1 MNINNLTNVQ
11 VDGVC
16 MNDYPDFVDA
26 YICSA
31 DDANGNPLSDDQ
43 LDQLTEDNQEWVQEM
58 AHDEIMGR
66 V

>member
-1 MNINNLTNVQ
+1 MNINELTNVQ

-43 LDQLTEDNQEWVQEM
+43 LEQLTEDNPYWVREM
-58 AHDEIMGR
+58 AWDDVIGS